1 MKLKMLLS
9 HCRSLR
15 CLTKYTIM
23 RELQK
28 IAQELFD
35 KLRSRFDNI
44 NLGDENAKHTSDPEK
59 ARFFNFDYTDEHGDY
74 GNVTIAVQDGES
86 LKIFFGKNISQN
98 MEQKSQDDWYDF
110 LRNLRF
116 FAKRNLLT
124 FDTRDISRS
133 SLNLKDIRQAS
144 KSDGTYSSMEIANE
158 SRLYGTNKTS
168 FENIGSARIRIIHNE
183 NINPEVRGSRSRGI
197 KAIYVENNQGER
209 FKLQHNK
216 LSGARAMARHIAEGG
231 APYDELGLHI
241 NSMVAEM
248 VELGRFVRV
257 MRHRTFEDTTT
268 RTMVEAAEQY
278 YERIHNQLNFMRGR
292 RAYSAFLESFEPQVE
307 QLDEVDVNELK
318 EKFVKKIFDDR
329 MTAALPLVNKAY
341 QLYEQSQRQQIETVR
356 SIIKHQ
362 APLQLIANE
371 GMDDYFRTMNFN
383 NKNDLVVRVL
393 EDIASRAAQPEV
405 AQFAK
410 HWAGNFNTISEDS
423 SDTLKENQTLAVQ
436 LATQYLR
443 DLKQVNEN
451 SDLRVYDDYRSEIIE
466 SDLYEGQWASPKNE
480 EDIQRLKELLSKPL
494 EVGIDGQTA
503 TSALYD
509 LLGNDDLFDRI
520 TDLEEINGPKADAV
534 PAITKWLQDNDPLL
548 LQRLGLPASGD
559 DEMDAAQTQ
568 VPQSPQPMDA
578 TGEPVPAP
586 GTAPTAANAPPGTQ
600 AQPPVAESEELNQ
613 MLRIAGLR

>member
-1 MKLKMLLS
+1 
-9 HCRSLR
+9 
-15 CLTKYTIM
+15 
-23 RELQK
+23 
-28 IAQELFD
+28 
-35 KLRSRFDNI
+35 
-44 NLGDENAKHTSDPEK
+44 
-59 ARFFNFDYTDEHGDY
+59 
-74 GNVTIAVQDGES
+74 
-86 LKIFFGKNISQN
+86 
-98 MEQKSQDDWYDF
+98 
-110 LRNLRF
+110 
-116 FAKRNLLT
+116 
-124 FDTRDISRS
+124 
-133 SLNLKDIRQAS
+133 
-144 KSDGTYSSMEIANE
+144 
-158 SRLYGTNKTS
+158 
-168 FENIGSARIRIIHNE
+168 
-183 NINPEVRGSRSRGI
+183 
-197 KAIYVENNQGER
+197 
-209 FKLQHNK
+209 
-216 LSGARAMARHIAEGG
+216 
-231 APYDELGLHI
+231 
-241 NSMVAEM
+241 
-248 VELGRFVRV
+248 
-257 MRHRTFEDTTT
+257 
-268 RTMVEAAEQY
+268 MVEAAEQY

-318 EKFVKKIFDDR
+318 EKFVKKIFDDK

-341 QLYEQSQRQQIETVR
+341 QLYEQSQKQQIETVR
-356 SIIKHQ
+356 SIVKHQ

-410 HWAGNFNTISEDS
+410 HWASNFNNISEDS
-423 SDTLKENQTLAVQ
+423 SDTIKENQTLAVQ

-480 EDIQRLKELLSKPL
+480 EDIQRLKELLSQPL

-509 LLGNDDLFDRI
+509 LLGNDDLFDKL

-548 LQRLGLPASGD
+548 LQRLGLPASGEE
-559 DEMDAAQTQ
+559 EMDAAQTQ
-568 VPQSPQPMDA
+568 VPQSPEQPVDA
-578 TGEPVPAP
+578 TGEPAAAP

>member
-1 MKLKMLLS
+1 
-9 HCRSLR
+9 
-15 CLTKYTIM
+15 M
-23 RELQK
+23 RELEK

-35 KLRSRFDNI
+35 KLRSRFENI

-74 GNVTIAVQDGES
+74 GNVTVAVQDGES
-86 LKIFFGKNISQN
+86 LKVFFGKNISKDMQ
-98 MEQKSQDDWYDF
+98 EKSQNDWYEF

-144 KSDGTYSSMEIANE
+144 KADGTYSSMEIANE

-168 FENIGSARIRIIHNE
+168 FENVGSARIRIIHTE
-183 NINPEVRGSRSRGI
+183 NINPEVRGSRSRAI
-197 KAIYVENNQGER
+197 RAIYVENDQGER

-231 APYDELGLHI
+231 APYDDVGLHI

-248 VELGRFVRV
+248 TELSRFVRV
-257 MRHRTFEDTTT
+257 MKHRTFEDTTT
-268 RTMVEAAEQY
+268 MTMVEAAAQY
-278 YERIHNQLNFMRGR
+278 YENIHNQLNLMRGR
-292 RAYSAFLESFEPQVE
+292 RAYSVFIENFQPQAE

-341 QLYEQSQRQQIETVR
+341 QLYEQSQKQQVETVR

-371 GMDDYFRTMNFN
+371 GMDDYFRTVSFN
-383 NKNDLVVRVL
+383 NKQDLVVRVL
-393 EDIASRAAQPEV
+393 EDIANRAAQPEV

-410 HWAGNFNTISEDS
+410 HWVTNYNNITESS
-423 SDTLKENQTLAVQ
+423 SDTLKEQQTLAVQ

-451 SDLRVYDDYRSEIIE
+451 SDLRVQDDYRSEMIE
-466 SDLYEGQWASPKNE
+466 SDLYEGQWASPESE
-480 EDIQRLKELLSKPL
+480 EDIQRLKELLSQPL
-494 EVGIDGQTA
+494 EVGVDGQTA
-503 TSALYD
+503 VSALYD
-509 LLGNDDLFDRI
+509 LIGNDELFDRI
-520 TDLEEINGPKADAV
+520 HDLEEINGPKTDAV
-534 PAITKWLQDNDPLL
+534 PAITNWLKENDPLL

-559 DEMDAAQTQ
+559 EEMDAAQTQ
-568 VPQSPQPMDA
+568 VPQSPPQPTDA
-578 TGEPVPAP
+578 TGEPAAAP
-586 GTAPTAANAPPGTQ
+586 GAAPTAADQPPGTGV
-600 AQPPVAESEELNQ
+600 QPPVAESAELLQ

>member
-1 MKLKMLLS
+1 
-9 HCRSLR
+9 
-15 CLTKYTIM
+15 M

-423 SDTLKENQTLAVQ
+423 SDTVKENQTLAVQ

-480 EDIQRLKELLSKPL
+480 EDIQRLKELLSQPL
-494 EVGIDGQTA
+494 EVGVDGQTA

-568 VPQSPQPMDA
+568 VPTSPEQPVDA
-578 TGEPVPAP
+578 TGQPAAAP

>member
-1 MKLKMLLS
+1 MS
-9 HCRSLR
+9 PCPSSLFSA
-15 CLTKYTIM
+15 KYLIM

-35 KLRSRFDNI
+35 KLRSRFENM

-59 ARFFNFDYTDEHGDY
+59 ARFFNFDYTDERGDY
-74 GNVTIAVQDGES
+74 GNVTIGIQDGES
-86 LKIFFGKNISQN
+86 LKIFFGKNISKNMDEESQN
-98 MEQKSQDDWYDF
+98 NWYDF
-110 LRNLRF
+110 LRNLRY

-133 SLNLKDIRQAS
+133 SLNVKDIRQAS

-158 SRLYGTNKTS
+158 SRLYGTNKIS

-231 APYDELGLHI
+231 APYDDVGMHI
-241 NSMVAEM
+241 NSMVSEM

-257 MRHRTFEDTTT
+257 MKHRTFEDTTT
-268 RTMVEAAEQY
+268 STMVEAAAQY
-278 YERIHNQLNFMRGR
+278 YETIHNQLNFMRGR
-292 RAYSAFLESFEPQVE
+292 RAYTAFVESFEPEVE

-329 MTAALPLVNKAY
+329 MTAALPLVSKAY
-341 QLYEQSQRQQIETVR
+341 QLYEQSQKQQMETVR
-356 SIIKHQ
+356 SIVKHQ

-371 GMDDYFRTMNFN
+371 GMDDYFRTMNFS

-393 EDIASRAAQPEV
+393 EDIATRAAQPEV

-410 HWAGNFNTISEDS
+410 HWAQNFNNITESSSE
-423 SDTLKENQTLAVQ
+423 TLKEQQTLAVK
-436 LATQYLR
+436 LATQYLK

-451 SDLRVYDDYRSEIIE
+451 SDLRVYDDYRTEMIE

-480 EDIQRLKELLSKPL
+480 EDIQRLKELLSQPL

-520 TDLEEINGPKADAV
+520 SDLEEINGPKADAV
-534 PAITKWLQDNDPLL
+534 PAITKWLEDNDPLL
-548 LQRLGLPASGD
+548 LQRLGLPASGEE
-559 DEMDAAQTQ
+559 EMDAAQTQ
-568 VPQSPQPMDA
+568 VPQSPQPVDA
-578 TGEPVPAP
+578 TGEPVPAA
-586 GTAPTAANAPPGTQ
+586 GTAPTASNQAPGSG
-600 AQPPVAESEELNQ
+600 AQPPVTENQELEQ

>member
-1 MKLKMLLS
+1 MRFS
-9 HCRSLR
+9 A
-15 CLTKYTIM
+15 KYTIM
-23 RELQK
+23 RELTK

-35 KLRSRFDNI
+35 KLRSRFENI
-44 NLGDENAKHTSDPEK
+44 NLGDESAKHTSDPEK

-86 LKIFFGKNISQN
+86 LKIFFGKNISKD
-98 MEQKSQDDWYDF
+98 MDEKSQKDWYEF

-133 SLNLKDIRQAS
+133 SLNLKDLRQAS
-144 KSDGTYSSMEIANE
+144 KVDGTYSSMEIANE
-158 SRLYGTNKTS
+158 SRLYGTAKTS
-168 FENIGSARIRIIHNE
+168 FENVGSARIRIIHNE
-183 NINPEVRGSRSRGI
+183 NINTEVRGSRSRAI
-197 KAIYVENNQGER
+197 KAIYVENDQGER

-231 APYDELGLHI
+231 APYDDMGLHI
-241 NSMVAEM
+241 NSLVSEM

-268 RTMVEAAEQY
+268 TTMVEAAAQY
-278 YERIHNQLNFMRGR
+278 YENIHNQLNFMRGR
-292 RAYSAFLESFEPQVE
+292 RAYSAFVETFQPQAE

-341 QLYEQSQRQQIETVR
+341 QLYEQSQRQQVETVR

-371 GMDDYFRTMNFN
+371 GMDDYFRTMSFGNRQ
-383 NKNDLVVRVL
+383 DLVVRVL
-393 EDIASRAAQPEV
+393 EDIATRAAQPEV

-410 HWAGNFNTISEDS
+410 HWAGNFNNITESS
-423 SDTLKENQTLAVQ
+423 SDTLKEQQTLAVQ
-436 LATQYLR
+436 LATQYLK

-451 SDLRVYDDYRSEIIE
+451 TVLRVVDDYRNEMIE
-466 SDLYEGQWASPKNE
+466 SDLYEGQWASPESE
-480 EDIQRLKELLSKPL
+480 EDIQRLKELLSQPL
-494 EVGIDGQTA
+494 EVGVDGQTA
-503 TSALYD
+503 TDALYD
-509 LLGNDDLFDRI
+509 LLGNDELFDRI
-520 TDLEEINGPKADAV
+520 HDLEEINGPKSDAV
-534 PAITKWLQDNDPLL
+534 PAITNWLKDNDPLL
-548 LQRLGLPASGD
+548 LQRLGLPAAGD
-559 DEMDAAQTQ
+559 DQLDAGQTQ
-568 VPQSPQPMDA
+568 VPQSPPQPADA
-578 TGEPVPAP
+578 TGEPVAAP
-586 GTAPTAANAPPGTQ
+586 GTAPTAADQPPGTG
-600 AQPPVAESEELNQ
+600 AQPPVAESAELLQ

>member
-1 MKLKMLLS
+1 
-9 HCRSLR
+9 
-15 CLTKYTIM
+15 M
-23 RELQK
+23 RELTK

-98 MEQKSQDDWYDF
+98 MEQKSQDEWYDF

-133 SLNLKDIRQAS
+133 SLNVKDIKQAS

-278 YERIHNQLNFMRGR
+278 YDRIHNQLNFMRGR

-341 QLYEQSQRQQIETVR
+341 QLYEQSQKQQIQTVR

-410 HWAGNFNTISEDS
+410 HWASNFNTISEDS
-423 SDTLKENQTLAVQ
+423 SDTLKENQALAVQ
-436 LATQYLR
+436 LATQYIR
-443 DLKQVNEN
+443 DLKQISEN
-451 SDLRVYDDYRSEIIE
+451 SSLRVYDDYRSEIIE

-520 TDLEEINGPKADAV
+520 SDLEEINGPKADAV
-534 PAITKWLQDNDPLL
+534 PAITKWLQENDPML
-548 LQRLGLPASGD
+548 LQRLGLPAAGD

-568 VPQSPQPMDA
+568 VPQSPEQPVDA
-578 TGEPVPAP
+578 TGEPAAAP

>member
-1 MKLKMLLS
+1 
-9 HCRSLR
+9 
-15 CLTKYTIM
+15 M
-23 RELQK
+23 RELEK

-35 KLRSRFDNI
+35 KLRSRFDSI

-74 GNVTIAVQDGES
+74 GNVTVAVQDGES
-86 LKIFFGKNISQN
+86 LKVFFGKNISKDMQ
-98 MEQKSQDDWYDF
+98 EKSQNDWYEF

-144 KSDGTYSSMEIANE
+144 KADGTYSSMEIANE

-168 FENIGSARIRIIHNE
+168 FENVGSARIRIIHTE
-183 NINPEVRGSRSRGI
+183 NINPEVRGSRSRAI
-197 KAIYVENNQGER
+197 RAIYVENDQGER

-231 APYDELGLHI
+231 APYDDVGLHI

-248 VELGRFVRV
+248 TELGRFVRV

-268 RTMVEAAEQY
+268 MTMVEAAAQY
-278 YERIHNQLNFMRGR
+278 YENIHNQLNLMRGR
-292 RAYSAFLESFEPQVE
+292 RAYSVFIENFQPQAE

-341 QLYEQSQRQQIETVR
+341 QLYEQSQKQQVETVR

-371 GMDDYFRTMNFN
+371 GMDDYFRTVSFN
-383 NKNDLVVRVL
+383 SKQDLVVRVL
-393 EDIASRAAQPEV
+393 EDIANRAAQPEV

-410 HWAGNFNTISEDS
+410 HWVTNYNNITESS
-423 SDTLKENQTLAVQ
+423 SDTLKEQQTLAVQ

-451 SDLRVYDDYRSEIIE
+451 SDLRVQDDYRTEMIE
-466 SDLYEGQWASPKNE
+466 SDLYEGQWASPESE
-480 EDIQRLKELLSKPL
+480 EDIQRLKELLSQPL
-494 EVGIDGQTA
+494 EVGVDGQTA
-503 TSALYD
+503 VSALYD
-509 LLGNDDLFDRI
+509 LIGNDELFDRI
-520 TDLEEINGPKADAV
+520 HDLEEINGPKTDAV
-534 PAITKWLQDNDPLL
+534 PAITNWLKENDPLL

-559 DEMDAAQTQ
+559 EEMDAAQTQ
-568 VPQSPQPMDA
+568 VPQSPPQPTDA
-578 TGEPVPAP
+578 TGEPAAAP
-586 GTAPTAANAPPGTQ
+586 GAAPTAADQPPGTGV
-600 AQPPVAESEELNQ
+600 QPPVAESAELLQ

>member
-1 MKLKMLLS
+1 
-9 HCRSLR
+9 
-15 CLTKYTIM
+15 M

-480 EDIQRLKELLSKPL
+480 EDIQRLKELLSQPL
-494 EVGIDGQTA
+494 EVGVDGQTA

-559 DEMDAAQTQ
+559 EDMDAAQTQ
-568 VPQSPQPMDA
+568 VPTSPEQPVDA
-578 TGEPVPAP
+578 TGQPAAAP
-586 GTAPTAANAPPGTQ
+586 GTAPTAADAPPGTQ